1 MRSVSSANFLK
12 EFTLYANQ
20 AHDEGE
26 TLVIQRGNGKNAVM
40 LSLESYN
47 QLQKELFLLKQK
59 NS

>member
-59 NS
+59 NP

>member
-1 MRSVSSANFLK
+1 LRSVSSAAFLK

-20 AHDEGE
+20 AHDAGE
-26 TLVIQRGNGKNAVM
+26 TFVIQRGNDKNAVM

-59 NS
+59 NP